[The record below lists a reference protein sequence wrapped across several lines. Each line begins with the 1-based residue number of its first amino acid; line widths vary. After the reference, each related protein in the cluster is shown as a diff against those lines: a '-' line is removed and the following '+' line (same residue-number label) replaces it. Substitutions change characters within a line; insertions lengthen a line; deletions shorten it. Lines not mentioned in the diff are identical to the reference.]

1 MDEFGFYIIPII
13 LGTIIFVA
21 LYKGVPIFDTFLEG
35 AVEGL
40 KSTFSISASLIGLIT
55 AVSMLKSSGTLD
67 IISNILSPIA
77 NILHF
82 PAQILPLAMLRPV
95 SGSGSI
101 ALLDNIL
108 KNYGPDSFMGTLG
121 SMIMGSTET
130 TFYTIAV
137 YFGSIKIK
145 KSRHTIPCA
154 LMADLT
160 AFIISLIMANFLM
173 TH

>member
-1 MDEFGFYIIPII
+1 MSEFGFYIIPII
-13 LGTIIFVA
+13 LVIIVFVA
-21 LYKGVPIFDTFLEG
+21 LYKGVPVFDTFLEG
-35 AVEGL
+35 ALEGL

-55 AVSMLKSSGTLD
+55 AVSMLKNSGALD
-67 IISNILSPIA
+67 IISNILSPPA

-82 PAQILPLAMLRPV
+82 PAEILPLAILRPV

-108 KNYGPDSFMGTLG
+108 KNYGAESFIGKLG

-137 YFGSIKIK
+137 YFGSVKIK
-145 KSRHTIPCA
+145 NSRHTIPCA
-154 LMADLT
+154 LLADIT
-160 AFIISLIMANFLM
+160 AFICSLFIANFLM
-173 TH
+173 VN